1 MIKAQNFFLNTSL
14 YAFPSLVTLIIITF
28 SIKAFSPDD
37 FAILGV
43 LITLSAIAVLLT
55 DFGYN
60 YFGTRNLAL
69 KKADNNYC
77 ESYIISS
84 AIERILIALLLSPML
99 YLFLINSPFS
109 DDAFALT
116 WISLLQPIGL
126 AIMPVWAYQGIE
138 KIKLMSAVNIVLR
151 IIIIGIFYLFIEKL
165 NIYQACIL
173 FSSQWI
179 ISGFIFHILNRSCMK
194 MSFIFHIKN
203 FSSSFLDRFHA
214 AKYLYMT
221 NVCIFLYTFLS
232 ILIISSILKSDEF
245 NMVFTLDKYLKTI
258 LGFLAPLLAT
268 LMPGISR
275 NHSSSKSHAIK
286 ELYNILFY
294 VIKFGILIIVPFN
307 IFYYSVFNAW
317 EFGLIPFAFTLIF
330 LPTCLNS
337 IFGMLG
343 LVGSGNNIELFKAI
357 MPVSVLNLVLIYPAV
372 TYFGLIGGIAMMLF
386 SECLVSIRIIIRI
399 KKLRNE

>member
-1 MIKAQNFFLNTSL
+1 
-14 YAFPSLVTLIIITF
+14 
-28 SIKAFSPDD
+28 
-37 FAILGV
+37 
-43 LITLSAIAVLLT
+43 
-55 DFGYN
+55 
-60 YFGTRNLAL
+60 
-69 KKADNNYC
+69 
-77 ESYIISS
+77 
-84 AIERILIALLLSPML
+84 
-99 YLFLINSPFS
+99 
-109 DDAFALT
+109 
-116 WISLLQPIGL
+116 
-126 AIMPVWAYQGIE
+126 
-138 KIKLMSAVNIVLR
+138 
-151 IIIIGIFYLFIEKL
+151 
-165 NIYQACIL
+165 
-173 FSSQWI
+173 
-179 ISGFIFHILNRSCMK
+179 MK